1 MVSLLLAA
9 LWVGKMAPAQL
20 WAGGWTQGC
29 PKSERSWPLFLNFL
43 EQSFGVDQKQI
54 AKRIALGQP
63 GLRGEG
69 AAPSGSAETLRWSLC
84 WRGASHLGVHKVPWT
99 GRQPPTLPVGHCF
112 RQCFL
117 VRKSKP
123 VSGTTVPAVFLNCR
137 LMWGPIFSSEAHVSH
152 VCHSQ
157 QHNLPTIPPLLKP
170 VYLGQCIWGFFQG
183 CLPTDVPNR
192 HRSSP

>member
-20 WAGGWTQGC
+20 WAGRWTQGC

-43 EQSFGVDQKQI
+43 EQSF
-54 AKRIALGQP
+54 
-63 GLRGEG
+63 
-69 AAPSGSAETLRWSLC
+69 SGSALIRNRLQN
-84 WRGASHLGVHKVPWT
+84 RLHLGSQRCKEKEQLLQALLRHCDDRCA
-99 GRQPPTLPVGHCF
+99 GGGHPTSVCTKCHGQAGNPQLF

-117 VRKSKP
+117 ACKGKP

-137 LMWGPIFSSEAHVSH
+137 LVWRPVFSSEAHVSRVH
-152 VCHSQ
+152 HSQ